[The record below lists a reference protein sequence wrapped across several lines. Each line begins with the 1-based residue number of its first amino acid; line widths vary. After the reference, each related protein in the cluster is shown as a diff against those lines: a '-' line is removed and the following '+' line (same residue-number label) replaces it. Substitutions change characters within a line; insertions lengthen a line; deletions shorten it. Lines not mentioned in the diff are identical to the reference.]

1 MKRNTKE
8 LILEKGAEIIQLK
21 GFHHTGI
28 QEILHAAEVP
38 KGSFYFYF
46 KSKEDFGLQLVDFYS
61 RFFLNSADTFFK
73 DNSCSYLQRLVKF
86 FNNYQKHIEKSNYIV
101 GCPIGNLAQELG
113 DINILFR
120 GKLNDVM
127 SKMKDRIRA
136 FLSHAQQHGEL
147 AQEININNIADF
159 IFNSWEGALLRT
171 KVTKN
176 SEPLLVFNKMIFE
189 TLLSNH
195 SAK

>member
-28 QEILHAAEVP
+28 QEILKAAQVP

-46 KSKEDFGLQLVDFYS
+46 KSKEDFGLQLVEFYA

-73 DNSCSYLQRLVKF
+73 DNSYGYLERLSNFFKF
-86 FNNYQKHIEKSNYIV
+86 YQKHIEKGNYII

-120 GKLNDVM
+120 GKLNDM
-127 SKMKDRIRA
+127 MIKMKDRIRS
-136 FLSHAQQHGEL
+136 FLSHAQQHGEIS
-147 AQEININNIADF
+147 QEININMTADF

-176 SEPLLVFNKMIFE
+176 SEPLIIFNKLVFE
-189 TLLSNH
+189 TILLNH
-195 SAK
+195 SS